1 MLDTLLR
8 AYRGLTRSLGRTALV
23 VVLLGA
29 VISFALTAVT
39 LAFAAGD
46 ELDKI
51 KLTTGVEA
59 SVTVNPQQFQRAIQE
74 EIARAQEAGEEFTPG
89 QVDVQVE
96 PLTEE
101 HAEALASLPYV
112 RSVDVFSAT
121 GVQYDLPGEDS
132 DEEEEQEEDT
142 ARQPAGPGGAGIGGF
157 TIPDASLTG
166 TKDSAYLSDFRSST
180 KILTDGRLYDP
191 DDAGSNV
198 IVIDQNTATLEGL
211 SVGDTFTVKTEI
223 PAEDDADDAE
233 TEYRTVDVEI
243 IGVYEDLETASE
255 GGFRGFGGFSIEEW
269 YAPIDLVRQL
279 QDPEESGSVSSISIV
294 YDSVDRA
301 DQFVEDAGQILD
313 PDLYSLTTSQD
324 RFEEIAAP
332 LETMQNTSVVVTVAG
347 LGVAALIMVMLM
359 ALVMRGRVREIG
371 ILKAIGARNRQVAG
385 QFMLETVGVAVVAVA
400 LAVPALFAVNSF
412 LPELLRPSAEAS
424 VQEQQTGRPFR
435 GGGPGGGGPRG
446 ILVNAGVTNDP
457 VRTEEIESALSE
469 IDASVSMETIAV
481 AAAMAI
487 GLGLVGAAVPLIV
500 VLRLRPAE
508 VLRMEG

>member
-8 AYRGLTRSLGRTALV
+8 AYRGLTRSPARTLLI

-39 LAFAAGD
+39 LAFAAAD

-51 KLTTGVEA
+51 KLTIGVEA
-59 SVTVNPQQFQRAIQE
+59 SVTVNPQQFQTAIQE
-74 EIARAQEAGEEFTPG
+74 ELARAQEAGEAFTPG

-121 GVQYDLPGEDS
+121 GVQYDLPGDDS
-132 DEEEEQEEDT
+132 DEVEEQEEETD
-142 ARQPAGPGGAGIGGF
+142 QQAGPEGRFGAGGF

-166 TKDSAYLSDFRSST
+166 TNDSAYLSDFRSGT
-180 KILTDGRLYDP
+180 KILTGGRLYDP
-191 DDAGSNV
+191 DDASSNV

-211 SVGDTFTVKTEI
+211 SVGDTFTIKTEI
-223 PAEDDADDAE
+223 PAEDDAEDAE
-233 TEYRTVDVEI
+233 TEYRYVDVEI

-255 GGFRGFGGFSIEEW
+255 GGFGGFGGFNIEEW
-269 YAPIDLVRQL
+269 YAPIDVVRQL
-279 QDPEESGSVSSISIV
+279 QEPEESTNVSSISIV
-294 YDSVDRA
+294 YDSVDSV
-301 DQFVEDAGQILD
+301 DQLVEDVSQILD
-313 PDLYSLTTSQD
+313 PELYALTTSQD
-324 RFEEIAAP
+324 RFEEIAGP
-332 LETMQNTSVVVTVAG
+332 VETMQNTSVVVTVAG

-359 ALVMRGRVREIG
+359 ALVMRGRIREIG
-371 ILKAIGARNRQVAG
+371 ILKAIGARDRQVAG
-385 QFMLETVGVAVVAVA
+385 QFVLETVGVAVVAVA
-400 LAVPALFAVNSF
+400 LAMPALFAVNTF
-412 LPELLRPSAEAS
+412 LPDLLRPSAEAS
-424 VQEQQTGRPFR
+424 IEEQQA
-435 GGGPGGGGPRG
+435 GGPFGGPGGGPRG
-446 ILVNAGVTNDP
+446 ILLNAGITNDP

-469 IDASVSMETIAV
+469 IDASVSVQTIAA